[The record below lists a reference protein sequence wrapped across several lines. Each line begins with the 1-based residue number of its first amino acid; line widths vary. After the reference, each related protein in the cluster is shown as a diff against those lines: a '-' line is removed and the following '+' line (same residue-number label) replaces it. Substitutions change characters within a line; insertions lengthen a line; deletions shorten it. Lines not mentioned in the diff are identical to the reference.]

1 MSVELTPA
9 EIEYILW
16 ALALADSNVEGPR
29 SAAARRLSRS
39 LAEKLRIELDL
50 QAGEMAGEALTPI

>member
-16 ALALADSNVEGPR
+16 ALTLADSKVDGPR

-39 LAEKLRIELDL
+39 LGEKLLVELDL
-50 QAGEMAGEALTPI
+50 QIHEMAEKAKR